1 MRETTNYGLQQPEYT
16 DPIDIEVLNGNA
28 DTIDAAL
35 KANADAIEAV
45 EPPDIEPI
53 PNTVIERLFQ

>member
-1 MRETTNYGLQQPEYT
+1 MRETANYGLHQPEYT

-28 DTIDAAL
+28 SIIDAAL
-35 KANADAIEAV
+35 KDNADAIEGV
-45 EPPDIEPI
+45 TPPDIEPI